1 MKRRDVLAAL
11 AAAALAGQIRQGL
24 AATDLKLYHD
34 KYFWQ
39 DFLKKMA
46 TFAASKGHPFTPTP
60 YATDQYQAFIAS
72 GVQAGSPPDMFSW
85 WNGTKL
91 AELVEANALAPLDD
105 VWHEAIASGE
115 AEQSVADLLTVDGH
129 VYGVPLTV
137 NYWGVAYNKALFAK
151 AGVSVPKSWDELMA
165 ISTKLKASG
174 ITPFNATIQDGWR
187 GFIWF
192 EELLIRTDP
201 DAYAQ
206 LNVGKIGYTSAP
218 VKRVF
223 ALWGDLYQRGF
234 FTPATSNEEFLDF
247 ARGKAAMYLIGDWAY
262 ANLMQDGL
270 QPGKDFDAFIMPNVE
285 KSLPPS
291 IIIEASPLVISRAGA
306 KKDDVMSFARW
317 WMTPEAGV
325 AWGQYASLNTGDPK
339 VPKPNPVVASLT
351 NAVTET
357 HAKLITRYWEA
368 SPSDIVLPAVEQFN
382 KFMVNPTPA
391 VAEQC
396 MNSIE
401 RTAKDYWAN
410 NK

>member
-1 MKRRDVLAAL
+1 MKRRDLLAAMT
-11 AAAALAGQIRQGL
+11 AAAAASRLRTGF

-39 DFLKKMA
+39 DFFKKMA

-91 AELVEANALAPLDD
+91 AELVQANALSPLDGIWRD
-105 VWHEAIASGE
+105 AIASGE
-115 AEQSVADLLTVDGH
+115 ADQSVANLLTVNGH
-129 VYGVPLTV
+129 VYGLPLTV

-151 AGVSVPKSWDELMA
+151 AGVGVPESWDALMTTA
-165 ISTKLKASG
+165 DKLKASG

-192 EELLIRTDP
+192 EELMVRTDP
-201 DAYAQ
+201 EAYAQ
-206 LNVGKIGYTSAP
+206 LNAGKIGYTSTP
-218 VKRVF
+218 VQRVF
-223 ALWGDLYQRGF
+223 ALWGDLYKRGF

-262 ANLMQDGL
+262 ANLMQDGM
-270 QPGKDFDAFIMPNVE
+270 QPGKDFDAFIMPNVD
-285 KSLPPS
+285 KNLPPS
-291 IIIEASPLVISRAGA
+291 IIIEASPIVISTAGA
-306 KKDDVMSFARW
+306 RKGDVMSFARW
-317 WMTPEAGV
+317 WMTPEAGT

-339 VPKPNPVVASLT
+339 VAKPNSVVASLS
-351 NAVTET
+351 AQVAQT

-391 VAEQC
+391 VAQQC

-401 RTAKDYWAN
+401 RIAQDYWAN
-410 NK
+410 NQ

>member
-1 MKRRDVLAAL
+1 MKRRDLLV
-11 AAAALAGQIRQGL
+11 AAAAAAVSRARPGF

-39 DFLKKMA
+39 DFFEKMA
-46 TFAASKGHPFTPTP
+46 TFAATKGHPFTPTP

-72 GVQAGSPPDMFSW
+72 GVQAGSPPDMFTW

-91 AELVEANALAPLDD
+91 AELVQANALAPLDEI
-105 VWHEAIASGE
+105 WRNAIAAGE
-115 AEQSVADLLTVDGH
+115 AEQSVADLLSVGGH

-151 AGVSVPKSWDELMA
+151 TGVDVPGSWAQLMA
-165 ISTKLKASG
+165 TATKLKANG

-192 EELLIRTDP
+192 EELMIRTDP
-201 DAYAQ
+201 EAYAQ
-206 LNVGKIGYTSAP
+206 LNAGKIGYTSAP

-262 ANLMQDGL
+262 ANLIQDGM
-270 QPGKDFDAFIMPNVE
+270 QPGKDFGAFIMPNVE
-285 KSLPPS
+285 ESLPPS
-291 IIIEASPLVISRAGA
+291 IIIEASPIVISKQAARSE
-306 KKDDVMSFARW
+306 DVLSFARW
-317 WMTPEAGV
+317 WMTPEAGA
-325 AWGQYASLNTGDPK
+325 AWGHYASLNTGDPK
-339 VPKPNPVVASLT
+339 VPKPNPVVAGLS
-351 NAVTET
+351 NQVAQA

-382 KFMVNPTPA
+382 KFMVSPTPA
-391 VAEQC
+391 VAAQC
-396 MNSIE
+396 MSSIE
-401 RTAKDYWAN
+401 RTAKAYWAN
-410 NK
+410 NQ